1 MSDENR
7 SEALLMLVSLRI
19 APAQEAAFN
28 DFYHHRYLP
37 ALLRVAPEI
46 EAVWRYEEFGV
57 AGNLRWFNKQ
67 YLTQY
72 LLKPGVSAA
81 QIEEALE
88 RPGREPEKEEWARW
102 RDAHLVDLERH
113 CYREIYRHRREP
125 TGGIFASR
133 PFFRVSV
140 ETDPAR
146 TEAFDHWYH
155 EEYLPKIMAD
165 VPAWVAT
172 RRYRS
177 LDREPTRVHTV
188 YEVESVAALD
198 EAFSLMRAPHRYGSN
213 ADWDAWVGDAIRWQ
227 DATSFRPIYRA
238 PG

>member
-1 MSDENR
+1 MSEQ
-7 SEALLMLVSLRI
+7 LLMLVSLRI

-37 ALLRVAPEI
+37 ALLRNAPEI

-57 AGNLRWFNKQ
+57 TGSLRWFNKQ

-72 LLKPGVSAA
+72 LLKP
-81 QIEEALE
+81 
-88 RPGREPEKEEWARW
+88 
-102 RDAHLVDLERH
+102 
-113 CYREIYRHRREP
+113 
-125 TGGIFASR
+125 
-133 PFFRVSV
+133 
-140 ETDPAR
+140 
-146 TEAFDHWYH
+146 
-155 EEYLPKIMAD
+155 
-165 VPAWVAT
+165 PAWAAT
-172 RRYRS
+172 RRYQS
-177 LDREPTRVHTV
+177 VDREPMRVHTV

-198 EAFSLMRAPHRYGSN
+198 EAFGLMRAPHRFGSN